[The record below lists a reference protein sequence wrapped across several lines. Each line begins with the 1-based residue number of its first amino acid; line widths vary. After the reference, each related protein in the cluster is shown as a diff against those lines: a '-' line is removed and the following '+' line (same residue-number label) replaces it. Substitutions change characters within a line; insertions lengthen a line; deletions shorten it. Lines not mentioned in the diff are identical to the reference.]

1 MTIRL
6 PAAGLALAVALI
18 GPVPAALDAQARA
31 DAADLIV
38 TGGKVRT
45 SAGWAD
51 AMAVRHGVIVAVGDA
66 AAVAKLRGPA
76 TRVLDLKGAT
86 VLPGLHDTHVHPMDG
101 GITERRCKILQ
112 GLDLAAVQ
120 KAVKACVAR
129 AGAGE
134 WILGGQ
140 WDAPALG
147 GVPDKSALDQV
158 APGQPVLLDDTSG
171 HSAWAN
177 SKALAAA
184 GITKDTPN
192 PPGGIIE
199 RNARG
204 EPTGVLREGSAI
216 TMVKRH
222 APPASDAAIKAALR
236 WSLDLMLSHG
246 ITSFAEAAT
255 GFIAGV
261 GREMR
266 TYAELADAGLLKQR
280 VTLCLSWSP
289 ENPAAEQAIA
299 DRNLYTRP
307 NLSPDCVK
315 MFLDGV
321 PTDGHTA
328 AMLQPYA
335 DAIAGRTDAAS
346 QTGILLVDQHV
357 LSAAVTRFDNMG
369 LTVKFHAAGDAAV
382 RAGLNAIE
390 AARKANGWSGLMH
403 NVGHC
408 TFVNPADLPRARAI
422 GAAFEVSP
430 YLWGP
435 SPINDAI
442 TAAVG
447 PEIIKRVWPVREM
460 LDAGAL
466 VTPGSDWSVVPSVNP
481 WIGIETLVTRQVAGG
496 SPNSFGAAEAIS
508 LAEAM
513 DLFTVNSARLERRA
527 DKLGRLDAGYLADFI
542 VVDRNP
548 YDVPVTQIH
557 DTKVRMT
564 FIGGEK
570 VYDAAAVPKR

>member
-1 MTIRL
+1 MNFRSTGPIII
-6 PAAGLALAVALI
+6 LAFALL
-18 GPVPAALDAQARA
+18 GPCLTAQTRA
-31 DAADLIV
+31 TADLIV
-38 TGGKVRT
+38 TGGKVRIGT
-45 SAGWAD
+45 GWAD
-51 AMAVRHGVIVAVGDA
+51 AMAVRRGVVVAVGDA
-66 AAVAKLRGPA
+66 AEVGKLRGSA
-76 TRVLDLKGAT
+76 TRVLDVKGAT
-86 VLPGLHDTHVHPMDG
+86 VLPGLHDTHVHPLDG

-112 GLDLAAVQ
+112 GLNLAAVQ
-120 KAVKACVAR
+120 KAVKACVTR
-129 AGAGE
+129 AAAGE

-147 GVPDKSALDQV
+147 GVPDRAALDQV

-199 RNARG
+199 HDARG

-216 TMVKRH
+216 DMVKGH
-222 APPASDAAIKAALR
+222 APPASDSAIKAALR

-246 ITSFAEAAT
+246 ITSFTEAST
-255 GFIAGV
+255 GFIAGIE
-261 GREMR
+261 REMR
-266 TYAELADAGLLKQR
+266 TYAELADAGVLRQR

-289 ENPAAEQAIA
+289 GSAAAEKAIA
-299 DRNLYTRP
+299 DRNLYARP
-307 NLSPDCVK
+307 NLSADCVK

-335 DAIAGRTDAAS
+335 DAVAGRTDAAS
-346 QTGILLVDQHV
+346 QTGILLLDQGV
-357 LSAAVTRFDNMG
+357 LNDAVTRFDRMG
-369 LTVKFHAAGDAAV
+369 LTVKFHAAGDAAI

-390 AARKANGWSGLMH
+390 AARRANGWSGLMH

-422 GAAFEVSP
+422 GATFEVSP

-447 PEIIKRVWPVREM
+447 PEIIKRAWPVREM

-481 WIGIETLVTRQVAGG
+481 WIGIETLVTRQMAGG
-496 SPNSFGAAEAIS
+496 SANTYGAAEAIT
-508 LAEAM
+508 LPEAM
-513 DLFTVNSARLERRA
+513 DMFTVNSAQLERRA
-527 DKLGRLDAGYLADFI
+527 DKLGRLDPGYVADFI

-548 YDVPVTQIH
+548 YDVPITQVH

-570 VYDAAAVPKR
+570 VYDIAGARQ

>member
-1 MTIRL
+1 MTTKVPTAPL
-6 PAAGLALAVALI
+6 LLALALVFPSSLS
-18 GPVPAALDAQARA
+18 GQARA
-31 DAADLIV
+31 DVADLII
-38 TGGKVRT
+38 TGGNVRT

-51 AMAVRHGVIVAVGDA
+51 AMAVRRGVIIAVGDA
-66 AAVAKLRGPA
+66 AAVGKHRGS
-76 TRVLDLKGAT
+76 TTEVLDLKGAT

-112 GLDLAAVQ
+112 GLNLAAVQ
-120 KAVKACVAR
+120 KAVRACVAR
-129 AGAGE
+129 AAAGE

-199 RNARG
+199 RDARG

-216 TMVKRH
+216 GMVKRH
-222 APPASDAAIKAALR
+222 APPAPDAAIKAALR
-236 WSLDLMLSHG
+236 WSLDLMLAHG
-246 ITSFAEAAT
+246 ITSFAEAST
-255 GFIAGV
+255 GFIAGIE
-261 GREMR
+261 REMR
-266 TYAELADAGLLKQR
+266 TYAELAGAGVLKQR
-280 VTLCLSWSP
+280 VTLCLGWSP
-289 ENPAAEQAIA
+289 GNAAAEKAIA
-299 DRNLYTRP
+299 DRNLYARP
-307 NLSPDCVK
+307 NLAADCVK

-335 DAIAGRTDAAS
+335 DAVAGRTDAAS
-346 QTGILLVDQHV
+346 QTGILLLDQNV
-357 LSAAVTRFDNMG
+357 LNAAVTRFDKMG

-408 TFVNPADLPRARAI
+408 TFVNPADIARARAI
-422 GAAFEVSP
+422 GATFEVSP

-496 SPNSFGAAEAIS
+496 SPNTYGAAEAIT
-508 LAEAM
+508 LPEAM

-548 YDVPVTQIH
+548 FDVPITQVH

-564 FIGGEK
+564 FIGGQK
-570 VYDAAAVPKR
+570 VYDAATPARR

>member
-1 MTIRL
+1 MTINVPTAPL
-6 PAAGLALAVALI
+6 LLALAL
-18 GPVPAALDAQARA
+18 GMPFSLSGQARA
-31 DAADLIV
+31 DVADVIV

-45 SAGWAD
+45 STGWAD
-51 AMAVRHGVIVAVGDA
+51 AMAVRRGVIVAVGDA
-66 AAVAKLRGPA
+66 SAVGKLRGPA
-76 TRVLDLKGAT
+76 TRVFDVKGAT

-129 AGAGE
+129 AAAGE

-147 GVPDKSALDQV
+147 GTPDKAALDQV

-216 TMVKRH
+216 GMVKQH
-222 APPASDAAIKAALR
+222 APPAPDAAIKAALR
-236 WSLDLMLSHG
+236 WSLDRMLSYG
-246 ITSFAEAAT
+246 ITSFAEAST
-255 GFIAGV
+255 GFIAGID
-261 GREMR
+261 REMR
-266 TYAELADAGLLKQR
+266 TYAELADAGVLKQR
-280 VTLCLSWSP
+280 VTLCLGWSP
-289 ENPAAEQAIA
+289 GNAAAEKAIA
-299 DRNLYTRP
+299 DRNLYARP
-307 NLSPDCVK
+307 NLAADCVK

-335 DAIAGRTDAAS
+335 DAVAGRSDAAS
-346 QTGILLVDQHV
+346 QTGILLLDQNV
-357 LSAAVTRFDNMG
+357 LNAAVTRFDKMG

-408 TFVNPADLPRARAI
+408 TFVNPADIARARAI
-422 GAAFEVSP
+422 GATFEVSP

-496 SPNSFGAAEAIS
+496 STNTFGAAEAIT
-508 LAEAM
+508 LPEAM

-527 DKLGRLDAGYLADFI
+527 DKLGRLDPGYLADFI

-548 YDVPVTQIH
+548 YDVPIAQVH

-570 VYDAAAVPKR
+570 VFDAGTVATR